1 MKQIGLILVI
11 ILLHYG
17 SFEQVNGYSP
27 IKDANGFK
35 VKFTAASQQLVS
47 LESDFTQTKNL
58 SMLKDKIVSK
68 GKFQY
73 KKLNMV
79 RIEYFKP
86 YSYLMIINKNTM
98 LVKDEQKKSNYN
110 TRSNKIMQ
118 SVNNI
123 MMDCMSGNVYN
134 NKDFSTLVFENGKEY
149 LLTLTPNT
157 STMKKMFLRIEVFL
171 NKSDY
176 HVLRL
181 NMVELGGDNTLMV
194 FNNRIINKNIDDNQ
208 FSTK

>member
-1 MKQIGLILVI
+1 MKKIGLLLVI
-11 ILLHYG
+11 LLLQFSSY
-17 SFEQVNGYSP
+17 EQVNGYTP

-35 VKFTAASQQLVS
+35 VKFSAASQQLLS

-58 SMLKDKIVSK
+58 SMLKDKIISK

-73 KKLNMV
+73 KKSAMV

-134 NKDFSTLVFENGKEY
+134 NKDFSTTVFENNKEF
-149 LLTLTPNT
+149 LLTLIPNT

-171 NKSDY
+171 NKADY

-181 NMVELGGDNTLMV
+181 NMVELGGDNTIMV
-194 FNNRIINKNIDDNQ
+194 FNNRIINKTIDDSQ

>member
-1 MKQIGLILVI
+1 MKKIGLLLL
-11 ILLHYG
+11 ILLLQFSSY
-17 SFEQVNGYSP
+17 EQVNGFTP

-35 VKFTAASQQLVS
+35 VKFTAASQQLLS

-58 SMLKDKIVSK
+58 SMLKDKIISK

-73 KKLNMV
+73 KKSAMV

-134 NKDFSTLVFENGKEY
+134 NKDFSTTVFENNKEF
-149 LLTLTPNT
+149 LLTLIPNT
-157 STMKKMFLRIEVFL
+157 STMKKMFLKIEVFL
-171 NKSDY
+171 NKVDY

-194 FNNRIINKNIDDNQ
+194 FNNRIINKTIDDTQ

>member
-11 ILLHYG
+11 LLLHYG